1 MMPGSP
7 VLRLASAMTGVAL
20 AATAGLGGGCAD
32 RRDLPSAPEPPA
44 RVTYEADIQ
53 PIFEQNCVSCHGE
66 TLPAANYSMTSY
78 EAVLGNGS
86 DGTPN
91 AIPGDPQSLLLQ
103 KSLPGGSMNAF
114 YSNPE
119 EVELVE
125 RWVVEDSLAQTSAV
139 RSSWVPPFKGAPK

>member
-1 MMPGSP
+1 MPGSP
-7 VLRLASAMTGVAL
+7 VLWLAKAMMAVAL
-20 AATAGLGGGCAD
+20 AVTAGLGGGCAE
-32 RRDLPSAPEPPA
+32 RRDLPSAPKPPE
-44 RVTYEADIQ
+44 RVTYETDIQ

-86 DGTPN
+86 DGIPN

-114 YSNPE
+114 YASPE

-125 RWVVEDSLAQTSAV
+125 RWVVEDSLAQGSAE
-139 RSSWVPPFKGAPK
+139 RPLGIPSFKGAPK

>member
-1 MMPGSP
+1 
-7 VLRLASAMTGVAL
+7 MTGVAL

-44 RVTYEADIQ
+44 RVIYEADIQ

-66 TLPAANYSMTSY
+66 TLPAASYSMTSY
-78 EAVLGNGS
+78 DAVLGNGS
-86 DGTPN
+86 DGIPN

-114 YSNPE
+114 YASPE

-125 RWVVEDSLAQTSAV
+125 RWVVEDSLAHGSVGRTLGI
-139 RSSWVPPFKGAPK
+139 PPFKGAPK